1 MATRITSQSQNR
13 QGSGYGSNPASNSV
27 DVGLSTVTRMAR
39 EDTQWFVVG
48 VVVLSVVLFLALP
61 VSVLV
66 AVDNEKRLGRAEA
79 RIDRKIQKLEE
90 LEKKL
95 QSKTSVEK
103 AE

>member
-1 MATRITSQSQNR
+1 
-13 QGSGYGSNPASNSV
+13 
-27 DVGLSTVTRMAR
+27 MAR

-61 VSVLV
+61 VGVLV

>member
-1 MATRITSQSQNR
+1 M
-13 QGSGYGSNPASNSV
+13 

-48 VVVLSVVLFLALP
+48 VVALSVVLFLALP
-61 VSVLV
+61 VGVLV

-79 RIDRKIQKLEE
+79 RIERKIQKLEE

>member
-1 MATRITSQSQNR
+1 M
-13 QGSGYGSNPASNSV
+13 

-48 VVVLSVVLFLALP
+48 VVVLSVVLFHALP
-61 VSVLV
+61 VGVLV

-90 LEKKL
+90 LEKKI
-95 QSKTSVEK
+95 QSKTSAEK

>member
-1 MATRITSQSQNR
+1 
-13 QGSGYGSNPASNSV
+13 
-27 DVGLSTVTRMAR
+27 MAR

-48 VVVLSVVLFLALP
+48 VIVLSVVLFLALP
-61 VSVLV
+61 VGVLV

>member
-1 MATRITSQSQNR
+1 M
-13 QGSGYGSNPASNSV
+13 